1 MHLCT
6 CMHIYTDEKQKK
18 KGYPHTLN
26 YFIVRKNAYSND
38 IVYTCSENKFTNSFG
53 FCISYSCY
61 NIFSVNLIKVLC
73 QTCPLVHHTLLL

>member
-26 YFIVRKNAYSND
+26 YFIVRK
-38 IVYTCSENKFTNSFG
+38 K
-53 FCISYSCY
+53 CI
-61 NIFSVNLIKVLC
+61 FK
-73 QTCPLVHHTLLL
+73 